1 MATFYTTQRPV
12 LSPCIG
18 ICRLDS
24 AGLCE
29 GCHRNADEIAH
40 WLAYSDEQRRVL
52 MNEVLPQ
59 RAQQQSA

>member
-1 MATFYTTQRPV
+1 MASFYTIAKPV

-18 ICRLDS
+18 TCHLDA

-40 WLAYSDEQRRVL
+40 WLAYSDEQRREL
-52 MNEVLPQ
+52 MNEVLPL
-59 RAQQQSA
+59 RAQQRPA